1 MNDRSLGILLMFLT
15 VIFWG
20 ISFVSTKIILV
31 FIPPITIGF
40 IRFII
45 AAVILI
51 FLIRNVTK
59 YSKEDFVYLVL
70 AGFLGITSYFL
81 FENVALKYT
90 TATNAALIAATVPI
104 FYLMVSDIME
114 KKIPSKIKYFGSL
127 IGLFG
132 VFILILNGKFV
143 LELNPLGDI
152 LMLGAVFTWVLYTFV
167 IQKLQKHDDLKVTR
181 DMTLIGA
188 VLFIP
193 FTIVELGSNG
203 MFDFT
208 ILLNPYI
215 AFSILYLAIFCSAI
229 AYLFWN
235 MSIRLAGAST
245 TTNGIYFIPIVAMIA
260 DALLLKNIPNIYAI
274 LGAVLVLFGV
284 YISEKGD
291 KLKIKL

>member
-20 ISFVSTKIILV
+20 ISFVSTKIILE

-40 IRFII
+40 IRVVI

-51 FLIRNVTK
+51 FFIRNFTK
-59 YSKEDFVYLVL
+59 YSKEDFVYIVL
-70 AGFLGITSYFL
+70 AGFLGITSYYL

-90 TATNAALIAATVPI
+90 TATNASLIAATVPI
-104 FYLMVSDIME
+104 FYLIVSDIVE

-152 LMLGAVFTWVLYTFV
+152 LMFGAVCTWVLYTFV

-181 DMTLIGA
+181 DITLIGA
-188 VLFIP
+188 VFFIP
-193 FTIVELGSNG
+193 FTIMELGYNG
-203 MFDFT
+203 MFEFT

-215 AFSILYLAIFCSAI
+215 AFSLLYLAIFCSAI

-235 MSIRLAGAST
+235 MAIRLAGAST
-245 TTNGIYFIPIVAMIA
+245 TTNGVYIIPIVAMIT
-260 DALLLKNIPNIYAI
+260 DAIILKNIPNIYAI
-274 LGAVLVLFGV
+274 IGAVLVLFGV
-284 YISEKGD
+284 YISENGG
-291 KLKIKL
+291 KLKINL

>member
-132 VFILILNGKFV
+132 VFVLILNGKFV

>member
-20 ISFVSTKIILV
+20 ISFVATKIILV
-31 FIPPITIGF
+31 YIPPITIGF
-40 IRFII
+40 IRFAI
-45 AAVILI
+45 ASMILI
-51 FLIRNVTK
+51 VLVRNFSS
-59 YSKEDFVYLVL
+59 YSKKDFLNLVL

-81 FENVALKYT
+81 FENVALEYT

-104 FYLMVSDIME
+104 FYLMVSDVVE
-114 KKIPSKIKYFGSL
+114 KRISSKIKYFGSL

-132 VFILILNGKFV
+132 VSILILNGKFI
-143 LELNPLGDI
+143 LELNPLGDL

-167 IQKLQKHDDLKVTR
+167 IQKLEKHDNLKVTR
-181 DMTLIGA
+181 DITLIGA
-188 VLFIP
+188 LLFVPFMLIEFGSKGVLD
-193 FTIVELGSNG
+193 LGI
-203 MFDFT
+203 F
-208 ILLNPYI
+208 LNLPI
-215 AFSILYLAIFCSAI
+215 TFAVLYLAIFCSAI

-245 TTNGIYFIPIVAMIA
+245 TTNGIYFIPIIAMIA
-260 DALLLKNIPNIYAI
+260 DSIILKNIPNSYAI
-274 LGAVLVLFGV
+274 IAAVLVLFGV